1 MNARTSRFS
10 RFCFG
15 LIGAAAL
22 VLLCGQGVHAQTPAT
37 SPIQQP
43 DGTLTNGV
51 PDDWSMHHLVFANA
65 EKASAKGMS
74 EKLSK
79 IVNNPR
85 YILQQKR
92 QLLGKSSEAAAISVA
107 AAKSS
112 DAANASP
119 EAAKTTGNASK
130 TKSATTRD
138 WTLPLG
144 SGGVARNMWPAN
156 FYSGDATGAAGPPPT
171 GYCKD
176 DFVVVGL
183 NVVSSTLQA
192 NLVAIDD
199 LYTGSGGACGT
210 GTTPTVKWAYNTST
224 NASGMITTS
233 PTLSLDGTQVAFVES
248 TGANNSGESIFH
260 VLKWADAS
268 GTASVTAPTM
278 PTAVSSTVGCT
289 APCMVSIT
297 YNNSFGDTY
306 ASPFYDFN
314 TDTAYVGDDSGT
326 LWAISGVFFGT
337 PTVSSTAPFGGGLQL
352 SGSAGQITAPV
363 YDYSS
368 GNIFVGGQDGMLYA
382 VSSTTGAIVSTAVGN
397 GGTAGYLAAAPIVD
411 GFDGTVLEYGADN
424 AAGIGAATAATKA
437 VVVQADTTTPLGN
450 PQVAI
455 IGEGNLGTT
464 GTLTLAPGTFD
475 NNYNNYSGT
484 GANSGHFYE
493 IGTAAGA
500 QNPVLYQLSYSG
512 VNAVM
517 VTGGTGGATNPTVS
531 IAAPGGTGN
540 TTATASTTG
549 GVFGITVTAP
559 GTGYTSAP
567 TVTFTGGGG
576 SGASG
581 ATTNYSLA
589 TVGVTAAGSNYTAV
603 PTVTIGGSGTGGG
616 TATVALGIDAATLTA
631 GGSYTSR
638 PTVTFPGGSTNGTG
652 TTSVG
657 LLTITPGGTNS
668 GYTTVPGVTI
678 GGTGSGGSASA
689 SMGLNAVTASGGTG
703 YTSVPSITFTGGTQ
717 TVGGPGGASATA
729 ALGLVTGNPVA
740 GAVVSSGGSYSAIP
754 TSTCTGG
761 TTNGGCVPVVGL
773 VTIGVSAGGSGYTA
787 VPSVGGFTSGTE
799 TTAGAAQASA
809 GLNAVTVSA
818 GGTGYTSVPTV
829 NVNGGTQTA
838 GGPGA
843 ATATAALGLVT
854 GTAVGTITTGG
865 SYTGSIPG
873 VTFPTGSTP
882 GTGSALVG
890 LSSIAGSGGSFT
902 SLPTVTIGG
911 TGSGGTAVP
920 VLSVSSIAVS
930 GTNSAYTAP
939 PTISFTAGGSP
950 AAAATAVMGVGA
962 VSLTG
967 DGTGYTSVPSV
978 AFSTSGSTTAATA
991 TAALGVVS
999 VTLTANGC
1007 YSNGGAAPTVS
1018 FSGGGGSGATAT
1030 LTLGSSGGDSCTSGH
1045 KPVTGV
1051 TVTAAGT
1058 GYTSVPTVVFT
1069 CTGTCS
1075 DTTAAAATAALEV
1088 VSITLTGAGSGYTSN
1103 PSVTISGGTT
1113 NATATTTLKI
1123 VSVTVGTAGSYT
1135 NIFPAATTTG
1145 NATLTTTATALGIN
1159 VTAAGSYSTFPTATL
1174 TGVTTTVTATVVGI
1188 TVATAGAGY
1197 TAGPAPATFASGTA
1211 AGTVPLKVVS
1221 VTPTAA
1227 GSYTALPT
1235 SLTIATGFGG
1245 SGTTLAATYA
1255 LVSVAVTTAGDYT
1268 VLPTLTVSGTGGTG
1282 ASVSITGVTVV
1293 GMAVTTAGTGYTTG
1307 PVTVT
1312 FGSGTAAATV
1322 PLTVV
1327 SGAITAAGSYTAL
1340 PTIGISGGGGTGATV
1355 SGTYRVVSVAVN
1367 AAGSYTTFPTATAST
1382 GNATFSVTAL
1392 VVGVTVSTAGTGY
1405 TSGPVTL
1412 TFAGTGVGGAAATAD
1427 LKLVSAAV
1435 TAAGNYTSIPTA
1447 SVPGG
1452 ATLTATAGIL
1462 AASVSSGGTGYTSD
1476 PSVTF
1481 TGGSGTGGTGS
1492 TTITVTGVAL
1502 TYGGGGYSAAP
1513 TVTISC
1519 GGCGATATATINPG
1533 SIMTAGTVPNCGTN
1547 CTVNASTIAVA
1558 SPLDEMFTTGG
1569 VDRIYFGYGNTTVA
1583 SAVVGQTVTNGTI
1596 SAPSP
1601 AAYTVPDGIG
1611 GSSAIVLD
1619 AVTTIAQANSMYFVE
1634 QAESAPALAIASASA
1649 PGTFFA
1655 ANVVTVTMQAPENFA
1670 TNDSVTIAGMTCSSG
1685 TCPSGPYT
1693 ITVTSSTTFTFS
1705 TCTLLCGKITANN
1718 DTGTATDP
1726 SKAAYN
1732 AVKLTQTG
1740 LD

>member
-1 MNARTSRFS
+1 MNAHTSRFS

-43 DGTLTNGV
+43 DGTLTNGI

-65 EKASAKGMS
+65 EQASAKGMS
-74 EKLSK
+74 EKLAK

-92 QLLGKSSEAAAISVA
+92 KLLAQSSEAAAIA
-107 AAKSS
+107 AVTAKSS
-112 DAANASP
+112 GASNASS
-119 EAAKTTGNASK
+119 EAAKATGNASK
-130 TKSATTRD
+130 TKAATTRD

-183 NVVSSTLQA
+183 DVVSSTLQA

-199 LYTGSGGACGT
+199 LYTGTGGACGT

-268 GTASVTAPTM
+268 GTASVTAPTK

-326 LWAISGVFFGT
+326 LWAITGVFFGT
-337 PTVSSTAPFGGGLQL
+337 PTVSSTAPFGGGIQL

-382 VSSTTGAIVSTAVGN
+382 VSSTTGVIVSTAVGN
-397 GGTAGYLAAAPIVD
+397 GGTAGYLAAAPTVD
-411 GFDGTVLEYGADN
+411 GFDGTVLEYAADN
-424 AAGIGAATAATKA
+424 AAGIGAATAATEA

-455 IGEGNLGTT
+455 IGQGNLGTT

-512 VNAVM
+512 VNAIT
-517 VTGGTGGATNPTVS
+517 VTTAGTGGATNPTVS
-531 IAAPGGTGN
+531 IAAPGGGG
-540 TTATASTTG
+540 TTATASTSG

-589 TVGVTAAGSNYTAV
+589 TVGVTAGGSNYTSV

-616 TATVALGIDAATLTA
+616 TATAALGIDAVTLGTP
-631 GGSYTSR
+631 GSYTSF
-638 PTVTFPGGSTNGTG
+638 PTVSFPGGSPSGTG
-652 TTSVG
+652 
-657 LLTITPGGTNS
+657 LA
-668 GYTTVPGVTI
+668 TVTVQSIGVTA
-678 GGTGSGGSASA
+678 GGAGFTSIPTLAFSGTHTVAATGTLSLGLSAI
-689 SMGLNAVTASGGTG
+689 TASGGTG
-703 YTSVPSITFTGGTQ
+703 YTTQPSITFTGGTQ
-717 TVGGPGGASATA
+717 TVGGPGAAAATA
-729 ALGLVTGNPVA
+729 NLGLVTGNPVA
-740 GAVVSSGGSYSAIP
+740 GAVVSSGGSYSSIP
-754 TSTCTGG
+754 SSTCNGG
-761 TTNGGCVPVVGL
+761 STNGGCVPVVGL
-773 VTIGVSAGGSGYTA
+773 QTVTVSNGGTGFTA
-787 VPSVGGFTSGTE
+787 VPTIGFTGGTD
-799 TTAGAAQASA
+799 TTAAA
-809 GLNAVTVSA
+809 
-818 GGTGYTSVPTV
+818 
-829 NVNGGTQTA
+829 
-838 GGPGA
+838 
-843 ATATAALGLVT
+843 ATAALGVTTVAVT
-854 GTAVGTITTGG
+854 GGG
-865 SYTGSIPG
+865 AGYTGVAS
-873 VTFPTGSTP
+873 
-882 GTGSALVG
+882 VG
-890 LSSIAGSGGSFT
+890 
-902 SLPTVTIGG
+902 
-911 TGSGGTAVP
+911 
-920 VLSVSSIAVS
+920 
-930 GTNSAYTAP
+930 
-939 PTISFTAGGSP
+939 
-950 AAAATAVMGVGA
+950 
-962 VSLTG
+962 
-967 DGTGYTSVPSV
+967 
-978 AFSTSGSTTAATA
+978 FSTSGSTTAATA
-991 TAALGVVS
+991 TSSMGVNAVSITAAGSYTSFPSVTFSGTATGTPLVGVTAVGVTTGGSFTSAATVAFSPTGATATASYGVTSVAVTGAGTHYTAPATVSFAGAGGATATATMGVGSFTVTAGGSGYTAVPSVTISGGSGSGATGTAALGVVS
-999 VTLTANGC
+999 VALTANGC
-1007 YSNGGAAPTVS
+1007 YSGTPTVTLT
-1018 FSGGGGSGATAT
+1018 GGGGSGATAT
-1030 LTLGSSGGDSCTSGH
+1030 LTLGSTDGDSCTGGR

-1051 TVTAAGT
+1051 TVTAPGT
-1058 GYTSVPTVVFT
+1058 GYTSVPTVTFN
-1069 CTGTCS
+1069 CTGGCS
-1075 DTTAAAATAALEV
+1075 DSSAAAATASLEVVSVSVTAAGTGFTSQPTVTFGSGAAAATAYLDVLSVSVTAAGSTTTFPTVTFSTPSGGTAATGTTTATIVSVSVTAAGSYSSIPTVSAGGGSSLSVSTVDVVGVTITAAGSGYTAVPTLTFSAGTSTATGTATLKVVSVAVNTPGTGYTGVPTVTFTGGGGTTQATGTAALEV
-1088 VSITLTGAGSGYTSN
+1088 VSITVTSG
-1103 PSVTISGGTT
+1103 
-1113 NATATTTLKI
+1113 
-1123 VSVTVGTAGSYT
+1123 
-1135 NIFPAATTTG
+1135 
-1145 NATLTTTATALGIN
+1145 
-1159 VTAAGSYSTFPTATL
+1159 
-1174 TGVTTTVTATVVGI
+1174 
-1188 TVATAGAGY
+1188 
-1197 TAGPAPATFASGTA
+1197 
-1211 AGTVPLKVVS
+1211 
-1221 VTPTAA
+1221 
-1227 GSYTALPT
+1227 
-1235 SLTIATGFGG
+1235 
-1245 SGTTLAATYA
+1245 
-1255 LVSVAVTTAGDYT
+1255 GDYT
-1268 VLPTLTVSGTGGTG
+1268 VVPTTVTFSTSHGAA
-1282 ASVSITGVTVV
+1282 ASVSAVGVV
-1293 GMAVTTAGTGYTTG
+1293 GMAVTTAGTGYTAG
-1307 PVTVT
+1307 PVSVVFTGGG
-1312 FGSGTAAATV
+1312 GSGGAVVTV

-1327 SGAITAAGSYTAL
+1327 SGTITAAGSYTAL
-1340 PTIGISGGGGTGATV
+1340 PTLGVSGGGGSGATV
-1355 SGTYRVVSVAVN
+1355 SGSYTVVSVAVT
-1367 AAGSYTTFPTATAST
+1367 AGGTYSTFPGATTSGGGGST
-1382 GNATFSVTAL
+1382 QATLAVTGG
-1392 VVGVTVSTAGTGY
+1392 VNGVTVSTAGTGY
-1405 TSGPVTL
+1405 TSGPITVGFAATGTVT
-1412 TFAGTGVGGAAATAD
+1412 AATATAD
-1427 LKLVSAAV
+1427 LKIVSAAV

-1481 TGGSGTGGTGS
+1481 TGGSGTGGIGS

-1519 GGCGATATATINPG
+1519 GGCGAAATATINPG
-1533 SIMTAGTVPNCGTN
+1533 SVMTAGTVPNCGTN
-1547 CTVNASTIAVA
+1547 CTVSTSTIAVA

-1583 SAVVGQTVTNGTI
+1583 SAVAGQTVTNGTI

-1601 AAYTVPDGIG
+1601 ASYTVPDGIG

-1649 PGTFFA
+1649 PGTLFS
-1655 ANVVTVTMQAPENFA
+1655 ANTVTVTMQAPENFA

-1705 TCTLLCGKITANN
+1705 TCAILCGKITANN

-1726 SKAAYN
+1726 SKAAFN